1 MDIWQVIGALGG
13 GSLILSIGI
22 VIGSRKSISKD
33 IDVVDHKVR
42 NLQHWR
48 DGLPVQLDSTYARK
62 DTIAAELIAIKE
74 SVARIE
80 RGLEIM
86 RGVAPP

>member
-1 MDIWQVIGALGG
+1 MDIWHVIGAFGG

-22 VIGSRKSISKD
+22 MIGSRKSIGKD
-33 IDVVDHKVR
+33 IDAVDHKVR

-48 DGLPVQLDSTYARK
+48 DALPTQLDVIYARK
-62 DTIAAELIAIKE
+62 DTIAAELLAIKE

-86 RGVAPP
+86 RGDSQA

>member
-1 MDIWQVIGALGG
+1 MDIWQIIGAFGG

-22 VIGSRKSISKD
+22 VIGSRKLIAKD
-33 IDVVDHKVR
+33 IDTVDHKVR
-42 NLQHWR
+42 NMQHWR
-48 DGLPVQLDSTYARK
+48 DGLPAQLDSTYARK
-62 DTIAAELIAIKE
+62 DTIAAELLAIKE

-86 RGVAPP
+86 RGGVPG